1 MSNLVCSKDVC
12 CIKFDSICNNGCADA
27 ICFYSEV
34 NGDCSDLYL
43 KGNNFGIFE
52 IKDSI
57 SKIGKGI
64 KQINYTCN
72 NFPSMAFLG
81 HHSESIKRKIIF
93 IEINGQTGK
102 QIANGLDQILIRG
115 LHTNNIEIF
124 SKEDITKFKNVHF
137 KTQLRIA
144 RCLK

>member
-1 MSNLVCSKDVC
+1 MSNLVCSKEVC
-12 CIKFDSICNNGCADA
+12 CIKFDSICNNGGADA

-34 NGDCSDLYL
+34 DGDCPNLYL
-43 KGNNFGIFE
+43 KGNNFSVFE
-52 IKDSI
+52 IKESI

-81 HHSESIKRKIIF
+81 QHSQSIKRKIIF

-115 LHTNNIEIF
+115 LYTNTIEIF
-124 SKEDITKFKNVHF
+124 SKEDITKFKKVHF
-137 KTQLRIA
+137 KRQLQIA
-144 RCLK
+144 RYLK

>member
-12 CIKFDSICNNGCADA
+12 CIKFDSICNNGGADA

-34 NGDCSDLYL
+34 NGDCPNLYL

-52 IKDSI
+52 IKESI

-81 HHSESIKRKIIF
+81 QHSQSIKRKIIF

-115 LHTNNIEIF
+115 LYTNTIEIF

>member
-93 IEINGQTGK
+93 IEIYGQTGK
-102 QIANGLDQILIRG
+102 QIEKGLDQNLTRS
-115 LHTNNIEIF
+115 LHTNNIWIY
-124 SKEDITKFKNVHF
+124 SKEDITTFMKAHF
-137 KTQLRIA
+137 KRQLQIA
-144 RCLK
+144 RYLK

>member
-12 CIKFDSICNNGCADA
+12 CIKFDSICNNGGADA

-34 NGDCSDLYL
+34 NGDCPNLYL

-52 IKDSI
+52 IKESI

-81 HHSESIKRKIIF
+81 QHSQSIKRKIIF

-115 LHTNNIEIF
+115 LYTNTIEIF
-124 SKEDITKFKNVHF
+124 SKEDITTSMKAHF
-137 KTQLRIA
+137 KRQLQIA
-144 RCLK
+144 RYLK